1 MKKGWEVKKLRD
13 ICLFKNGLW
22 SGKKPPFTKVNV
34 IRNTNF
40 SKDGTLDDF
49 DIACLDVERSQFEK
63 RKLEYGDIILEKSGG
78 GPKQPI
84 GRVIVFNK
92 NEGEYSFSNF
102 TSLIRILYKEKVDFN
117 FLHRY
122 LHSIY
127 LRGLTETMQSHSTGI
142 RNLIFDDYKE
152 IEIPIPP
159 FTEQK
164 RIVEVLD
171 KAFAEIDKAKAN
183 AEKNIKNAKELFD
196 SYLNGVF
203 KKEGEGWEEKRLG
216 DVCIIKPPKKEAK
229 EKLKDT
235 DLVTF
240 LPMEDLGILNKDF
253 SGKKEEK
260 LLKIYKNYTYFADN
274 DVLMAKITPCFENGK
289 IGIARNLVNSIGF
302 GSSEYIVFRANGNV
316 VPDYLYY
323 FLSSNKIREE
333 GRKLMT
339 GAVGHKRVSIDWI
352 ENYIIPFPKLHK
364 KQQSIVQ
371 NLDKLSAETKKLEET
386 YKKQIENLDELKKSI
401 LEKAFKGEL

>member
-196 SYLNGVF
+196 SYLNGIF
-203 KKEGEGWEEKRLG
+203 EKKGEGWEEKRLKEVCSLITDGKHG
-216 DVCIIKPPKKEAK
+216 DCEN
-229 EKLKDT
+229 E
-235 DLVTF
+235 
-240 LPMEDLGILNKDF
+240 EN
-253 SGKKEEK
+253 SG
-260 LLKIYKNYTYFADN
+260 F
-274 DVLMAKITPCFENGK
+274 
-289 IGIARNLVNSIGF
+289 
-302 GSSEYIVFRANGNV
+302 
-316 VPDYLYY
+316 Y
-323 FLSSNKIREE
+323 FLSAKDIRLDTLLFENARQITKKGFEE
-333 GRKLMT
+333 THRRTNLKPGDICMVNT
-339 GAVGHKRVSIDWI
+339 GATIGRIAVAPTDPRTFMTTFQKSVAVIKPIPTLINNRYCSYFLKSDFKKLVKVSSGTAVPNLLIRDLKEHKIH
-352 ENYIIPFPKLHK
+352 FPKNLFE
-364 KQQSIVQ
+364 QQSIVQ
-371 NLDKLSAETKKLEET
+371 KLDELSAETKKIEEV
-386 YKKQIENLDELKKSI
+386 YKKQIENLEELKKSI